1 MKLKI
6 EGQFTLEIV
15 GIVKG
20 LKNYGE
26 IVEEEI
32 KKGNFKQILI
42 SITDEEVEGLRD
54 FLKHPYEIEMDD
66 IEIIYEYHMRNF
78 GETSIP
84 PEAFIKAIEY
94 ADNNNLIIR
103 GIDIPSGQY
112 EDLFVENV
120 SIFDIISL
128 SLKKKRL
135 IKRRWNLSDPE
146 SFSNDWDKYVN
157 RRGYFKMERE
167 REKYMAEAI
176 VKNLN
181 IDTIVIIDVERL
193 KGVTAF
199 LKTLLPEYKFQE
211 N

>member
-120 SIFDIISL
+120 SIFDIILL

-157 RRGYFKMERE
+157 RRGYLKMERE
-167 REKYMAEAI
+167 REKFMAEAI

-193 KGVTAF
+193 NGVTAF

>member
-1 MKLKI
+1 MNIKI

-20 LKNYGE
+20 LKKYGE

-32 KKGNFKQILI
+32 INGNFKQILV
-42 SITDEEVEGLRD
+42 SITEEEVGGLRD

-84 PEAFIKAIEY
+84 PEAFIKAIEC

-103 GIDIPSGQY
+103 GIDIPTGQY

-135 IKRRWNLSDPE
+135 IRRRWNLSDPE
-146 SFSNDWDKYVN
+146 SFSNEWDKYVN
-157 RRGYFKMERE
+157 RRGYLKMERE

-181 IDTIVIIDVERL
+181 IDTIVIMDIERL
-193 KGVTAF
+193 KGVTSL
-199 LKTLLPEYKFQE
+199 LKNLLPEYKFQE

>member
-1 MKLKI
+1 LKLKI

-120 SIFDIISL
+120 SIFDIILL

-157 RRGYFKMERE
+157 RRGYLKMERE
-167 REKYMAEAI
+167 REKFMAEAI

-193 KGVTAF
+193 NGVTAF

>member
-1 MKLKI
+1 MNIKI

-20 LKNYGE
+20 LKKYGE

-32 KKGNFKQILI
+32 INGNFKQILV
-42 SITDEEVEGLRD
+42 SITEEEVDGLRD

-66 IEIIYEYHMRNF
+66 IEIIYEYYMRNF

-103 GIDIPSGQY
+103 GIDIPTGQY

-135 IKRRWNLSDPE
+135 IRRRWNLSDPE
-146 SFSNDWDKYVN
+146 SFSNEWDKYVN
-157 RRGYFKMERE
+157 RRGYLKMERE

-181 IDTIVIIDVERL
+181 IDTIVIMDIERL
-193 KGVTAF
+193 KGVTSL
-199 LKTLLPEYKFQE
+199 LKNLLQEYKFQE

>member
-1 MKLKI
+1 LNIKI

-20 LKNYGE
+20 LKKYGE

-32 KKGNFKQILI
+32 INGNFKQILV
-42 SITDEEVEGLRD
+42 SITEEEVDGLRD

-66 IEIIYEYHMRNF
+66 IEIIYEYYMRNF

-103 GIDIPSGQY
+103 GIDIPTGQY

-135 IKRRWNLSDPE
+135 IRRRWNLSDPE
-146 SFSNDWDKYVN
+146 SFSNEWDKYVN
-157 RRGYFKMERE
+157 RRGYLKMERE

-181 IDTIVIIDVERL
+181 IDTIVIMDIERL
-193 KGVTAF
+193 KGVTSL
-199 LKTLLPEYKFQE
+199 LKNLLQEYKFQE

>member
-120 SIFDIISL
+120 SIFDIILL

>member
-193 KGVTAF
+193 NGVTAF

>member
-1 MKLKI
+1 LNIKI

-20 LKNYGE
+20 LKKYGE

-32 KKGNFKQILI
+32 INGNFKQILV
-42 SITDEEVEGLRD
+42 SITEEEVDGLRD

-84 PEAFIKAIEY
+84 PEAFIKAIEC

-103 GIDIPSGQY
+103 GIDIPTGQY

-135 IKRRWNLSDPE
+135 IRRRWNLSDPE
-146 SFSNDWDKYVN
+146 SFSNEWDKYVN
-157 RRGYFKMERE
+157 RRGYLKMERE

-181 IDTIVIIDVERL
+181 IDTIVIMDIERL
-193 KGVTAF
+193 KGVTSL
-199 LKTLLPEYKFQE
+199 LKNLLPEYKFQE

>member
-1 MKLKI
+1 LNIKI

-20 LKNYGE
+20 LKKYGE

-32 KKGNFKQILI
+32 INGNFKQILV
-42 SITDEEVEGLRD
+42 SITEEEVGGLRD

-84 PEAFIKAIEY
+84 PEAFIKAIEC

-103 GIDIPSGQY
+103 GIDIPTGQY

-135 IKRRWNLSDPE
+135 IRRRWNLSDPE
-146 SFSNDWDKYVN
+146 SFSNEWDKYVN
-157 RRGYFKMERE
+157 RRGYLKMERE

-181 IDTIVIIDVERL
+181 IDTIVIMDIERL
-193 KGVTAF
+193 KGVTSL
-199 LKTLLPEYKFQE
+199 LKNLLPEYKFQE

>member
-157 RRGYFKMERE
+157 RRGYLKMERE

>member
-6 EGQFTLEIV
+6 EGQFTLEII

-26 IVEEEI
+26 VVEEEI

-94 ADNNNLIIR
+94 ADHNNLIIK

-146 SFSNDWDKYVN
+146 SFSNEWDKYVN

-176 VKNLN
+176 VKNLT

-193 KGVTAF
+193 TGVTAF
-199 LKTLLPEYKFQE
+199 LKTLLPEYKFQQ

>member
-1 MKLKI
+1 LNIKI

-20 LKNYGE
+20 LKKYGE

-32 KKGNFKQILI
+32 INGNFKQILV
-42 SITDEEVEGLRD
+42 SITEEEVDGLRD

-103 GIDIPSGQY
+103 GIDIPTGKY

-135 IKRRWNLSDPE
+135 IRRRWNLSDPE
-146 SFSNDWDKYVN
+146 SFSNEWDKYVN
-157 RRGYFKMERE
+157 RRGYLKMERE

-181 IDTIVIIDVERL
+181 IDTIVIMDIERL
-193 KGVTAF
+193 KGVTYL
-199 LKTLLPEYKFQE
+199 LKNLLPEYKFQE

>member
-1 MKLKI
+1 MNIKI

-20 LKNYGE
+20 LKKYGE

-32 KKGNFKQILI
+32 INGNFKQILV
-42 SITDEEVEGLRD
+42 SITEEEVDGLRD

-103 GIDIPSGQY
+103 GIDIPTGQY

-135 IKRRWNLSDPE
+135 IRRRWNLSDPE
-146 SFSNDWDKYVN
+146 SFSNEWDKYVN
-157 RRGYFKMERE
+157 RRGYLKMERE

-181 IDTIVIIDVERL
+181 IDTIVIMDIERL
-193 KGVTAF
+193 KGVTSL
-199 LKTLLPEYKFQE
+199 LKNLLQEYKFQE

>member
-1 MKLKI
+1 LNIKI

-20 LKNYGE
+20 LKKYGE

-32 KKGNFKQILI
+32 INGNFKQILV
-42 SITDEEVEGLRD
+42 SITEEEVDGLRV

-103 GIDIPSGQY
+103 GIDIPTGQY

-135 IKRRWNLSDPE
+135 IRRRWNLSDPE
-146 SFSNDWDKYVN
+146 SFSNEWDKYVN
-157 RRGYFKMERE
+157 RRGYLKMERE

-181 IDTIVIIDVERL
+181 IDTIVIMDIERL
-193 KGVTAF
+193 KGVTSL
-199 LKTLLPEYKFQE
+199 LKNLLPEYKFQE

>member
-1 MKLKI
+1 LNIKI

-20 LKNYGE
+20 LKKYGE

-32 KKGNFKQILI
+32 INGNFKQILV
-42 SITDEEVEGLRD
+42 SITEEEVDGLRD

-103 GIDIPSGQY
+103 GIDIPTGQY

-135 IKRRWNLSDPE
+135 IRRRWNLSDPE
-146 SFSNDWDKYVN
+146 SFSNEWDKYVN
-157 RRGYFKMERE
+157 RRGYLKMERE

-181 IDTIVIIDVERL
+181 IDTIVIMDIERL
-193 KGVTAF
+193 KGVTSL
-199 LKTLLPEYKFQE
+199 LKNLLQEYKFQE

>member
-1 MKLKI
+1 LNIKI

-20 LKNYGE
+20 LKKYGE

-32 KKGNFKQILI
+32 INGNFKQILV
-42 SITDEEVEGLRD
+42 SITEEEVDGLRD

-84 PEAFIKAIEY
+84 PEAFIKAIEC

-103 GIDIPSGQY
+103 GIDIPTGQY

-135 IKRRWNLSDPE
+135 IRRRWNLSDPE
-146 SFSNDWDKYVN
+146 SFSNEWDKYVN
-157 RRGYFKMERE
+157 RRGYLKMERE

-181 IDTIVIIDVERL
+181 IDTIVIMDIERL
-193 KGVTAF
+193 KGVTSL
-199 LKTLLPEYKFQE
+199 LKNLLQEYKFQE

>member
-6 EGQFTLEIV
+6 EGIFTLELV

-20 LKNYGE
+20 LKDYGDL
-26 IVEEEI
+26 VEEEI
-32 KKGNFKQILI
+32 KNGNFKQILI
-42 SITDEEVEGLRD
+42 SITEEEVEGLRD

-78 GETSIP
+78 GKTSIP
-84 PEAFIKAIEY
+84 PEAFIRSIEY
-94 ADNNNLIIR
+94 ADRNNLTVK

-146 SFSNDWDKYVN
+146 TFSKEWDRYVN
-157 RRGYFKMERE
+157 RRGYLKMERE
-167 REKYMAEAI
+167 REKYMADAI

-181 IDTIVIIDVERL
+181 LDSIVIIDVERL
-193 KGVTAF
+193 NGVVTS
-199 LKTLLPEYKFQE
+199 LKSLLPEYKFPT

>member
-1 MKLKI
+1 LNIKI

-20 LKNYGE
+20 LKKYGE

-32 KKGNFKQILI
+32 INGNFKQILV
-42 SITDEEVEGLRD
+42 SITEEEVDGLRD

-103 GIDIPSGQY
+103 GIDIPTGQY

-135 IKRRWNLSDPE
+135 IRRRWNLSDPE
-146 SFSNDWDKYVN
+146 SFSNEWDKYVN
-157 RRGYFKMERE
+157 RRGYLKMERE

-181 IDTIVIIDVERL
+181 IDTIVIMDVERL
-193 KGVTAF
+193 KGVTSL
-199 LKTLLPEYKFQE
+199 LKNLLQEYKFQE

>member
-120 SIFDIISL
+120 SIFDIILL

-157 RRGYFKMERE
+157 RRGYLKMERE

-193 KGVTAF
+193 NGVTAF